1 MFPEPRFPD
10 NPMVY
15 TLKNIA
21 EIVNGHVVGDEGVTV
36 TGFAT
41 DSRTVKPGGIF
52 VALSGGRADGR
63 DFVDAAA
70 AAGASAALVA
80 NPVDTVL
87 PYIVVE
93 DALTALLSLAE
104 ERRERFAGRVIAVTG
119 SCGKT
124 TTKDFIAHVLR
135 SRYRVCVSPKNYNT
149 EIGLPLSV
157 LASGEDDEILV
168 VELGVSKPGD
178 MRLLGNVA
186 KPDVAV
192 FTCIALTHIEFFKS
206 VEAVAKEKLDLLSY
220 LKDGATVVWNGDD
233 KMLGLAK
240 ELKADDV
247 HRISYGFSES
257 NDVYAAGYKP
267 EGFSGS
273 SFLLNGT
280 IKVELPIPGRFN
292 VYNALA
298 AVAVGNVL
306 GVDFRAAAKVLRV
319 VPRSDMRVEVI
330 KHGGVTYILDC
341 YNSSPYAA
349 VAALDMLAE
358 SASGG
363 RTVAVLG
370 EMLELG
376 DVSEEEHR
384 RVGEHAR
391 ESGINVLVGLG
402 EGGRLIVGG
411 AVETGFDAE
420 STYVFETHEETAAF
434 LADFLKEG
442 DNVLFKASRG
452 VEMELVAWELGLK
465 DLR

>member
-1 MFPEPRFPD
+1 
-10 NPMVY
+10 MVY
-15 TLKNIA
+15 TLENIA
-21 EIVNGHVVGDEGVTV
+21 EIVKGHIVGDRNVAV

-41 DSRTVKPGGIF
+41 DSRAVKPGDMF
-52 VALSGGRADGR
+52 VALPGVRADGA
-63 DFVDAAA
+63 DFVNAAA
-70 AAGASAALVA
+70 AAGASAALVGK
-80 NPVDTVL
+80 PVDTFL

-93 DALTALLSLAE
+93 DTLAALLSLAE
-104 ERRERFAGRVIAVTG
+104 ERRERFKGRVVAVTG

-124 TTKDFIAHVLR
+124 TTKDFIAQILR
-135 SRYRVCVSPKNYNT
+135 SRYRVCSSPKNYNT

-157 LASGEDDEILV
+157 LALGEDDDVLV

-178 MRLLGNVA
+178 MQLLGNVT

-192 FTCIALTHIEFFKS
+192 FTCIAPTHIEFFKS
-206 VEAVAKEKLDLLSY
+206 VDAVAKEKLDLLSY
-220 LKDGATVVWNGDD
+220 LRESATVIWNGDD
-233 KMLGLAK
+233 EMLRSAK
-240 ELKADDV
+240 ELETGDV
-247 HRISYGFSES
+247 RRVSYGFSES
-257 NDVYAAGYKP
+257 DDVYAAGYKP
-267 EGFSGS
+267 DGFSGS
-273 SFLLNGT
+273 SFLLNGKV
-280 IKVELPIPGRFN
+280 KVELPVPGRFN

-298 AVAVGNVL
+298 AAAVGNEL
-306 GVDFRAAAKVLRV
+306 GVDFKTAAKALRAV
-319 VPRSDMRVEVI
+319 RRSDMRVEVI
-330 KHGGVTYILDC
+330 KKGGVTYILDC

-349 VAALDMLAE
+349 FAALDMLAE

-376 DVSEEEHR
+376 DASGEEHR

-411 AVETGFDAE
+411 AVEAGFDAE
-420 STYVFETHEETAAF
+420 STYVFETHEGTAAF
-434 LADFLKEG
+434 LADFLKQG

-452 VEMELVAWELGLK
+452 VKMELVAWELGLK